1 MKGSHREV
9 EAWHHEERPGE
20 AICSRRPQQ
29 FGDASAM
36 GQPLRAAAAV
46 EWSLPELRRQLCV
59 LQRAEP
65 EKPLG
70 GAQKITSGSQMLD
83 TELFI
88 LLEFGFALFTL

>member
-1 MKGSHREV
+1 MKRGQ
-9 EAWHHEERPGE
+9 ERLLVAGDPNSLE
-20 AICSRRPQQ
+20 MPVPWDNHQEQQ
-29 FGDASAM
+29 
-36 GQPLRAAAAV
+36 QQ
-46 EWSLPELRRQLCV
+46 WSGAGLSFEDQLCV